1 MENREHFDIDREI
14 AHRRRVI
21 KLAEKRIRKAN
32 ALIVIATAE
41 IEALEARRGSG

>member
-1 MENREHFDIDREI
+1 MENRERLGLEKEI

-41 IEALEARRGSG
+41 IEALEARSGSL